1 MNGVKRGLCAV
12 LAMVFTAAFMLAV
25 VQSVQ
30 ADDEE
35 CEDMGRAHI
44 RDGLMLIVPNKY
56 EEILLISTTPK
67 QDDRLFSVSEKA
79 SVQAG
84 KSVMENYDGM
94 GWLFDIGRVNRTKL
108 ENMLC
113 YDMSGVEVFA
123 KDSQDSYYVLY
134 HPTDVRY
141 MRENNEA
148 MVRDAWQWEML
159 TNWSYKEVCP
169 DFILDNAGLKPI
181 KYDNSVV
188 GILLAQTAYRP
199 DGFYSISSTKYR
211 PVERGSFNSAS
222 YVERLICNAQYNRV
236 EMEGTLDGDYITL
249 NFPNEGVS
257 LNFFLNDKKENLVQ
271 VVHSDGR
278 ADLYKGQ
285 FDDTTILT
293 GELMEAWL
301 AAISR

>member
-1 MNGVKRGLCAV
+1 MKAYTRGFMAGLMAILTVVSWLGMAPLGSACELDYGEIGVTYA
-12 LAMVFTAAFMLAV
+12 
-25 VQSVQ
+25 
-30 ADDEE
+30 
-35 CEDMGRAHI
+35 
-44 RDGLMLIVPNKY
+44 RDGLDLIIPSEY
-56 EEILLISTTPK
+56 EDLLLISTTPK

-293 GELMEAWL
+293 SELMEAWL